1 MRKRVCAAV
10 VLSALAGSEL
20 CTVSARAEGEG
31 TWVVIPGRR
40 DVPPTCGC
48 GVVVA
53 EPVVVPVEPFL
64 LVNKRPILS
73 GPGHYLQGIGPY
85 VPVDRQGPPAGAY
98 PYVGFVYSGYP
109 YGLQNSGGYPR
120 GSYSP
125 FTGYPYGDPPPTV
138 VYRYH
143 GARRYP
149 HYPR

>member
-1 MRKRVCAAV
+1 MFERCVSVLAAV
-10 VLSALAGSEL
+10 AALSFTVTGKAEAG
-20 CTVSARAEGEG
+20 CC
-31 TWVVIPGRR
+31 
-40 DVPPTCGC
+40 PTCGC
-48 GVVVA
+48 AAVVA
-53 EPVVVPVEPFL
+53 EPVVVPVEPTY
-64 LVNKRPILS
+64 LVNKGPIYS
-73 GPGHYLQGIGPY
+73 GPGHYLQGIGPF
-85 VPVDRQGPPAGAY
+85 VPEYPEGPPAGAY

-149 HYPR
+149 QYPR